1 MAVRSQLK
9 TAFQVHQELSL
20 EAAIHEVKNGQ
31 SQASAAKIYRISRTT
46 LRNRL
51 QNSTPSS
58 VGAPTKFAS
67 HEEDRL
73 AEFFLACSDQGV
85 PLNRYH
91 CLQIFSEVAIELGMQ
106 STTFNDAFFNRF
118 ISRHPDVSLRI
129 THASNRK
136 KDREWTTELC
146 EEYISRLRSLFDRGF
161 LERPEQVWNLD
172 ETAFDTSEMY
182 DRVVARK
189 GVNQIP
195 SQFDGNEKECVT
207 ILPCGNAAGVQLKF
221 MALYAGKVHVQSRL
235 DDTFGLCYHAVNSS
249 GYMDTVHFANYIRK
263 EVFPAMNELKSVIF
277 LDGHY
282 SHVNNL
288 RLIRYC
294 KQFFEESGKQVEI
307 FCLPSG
313 QTSHLQPFDVSAFG
327 GVKKKWKMYLRDRKL
342 VKGGR
347 VTKDNLLS
355 HVVKLWYRTEGCT
368 ERYAFNVGQ
377 SLQSGFAK
385 TGLFPFS
392 PEVIRQ
398 TVKLHHDPQI
408 IERGIRRE
416 IQQDFGPL
424 INILKD
430 QYNISAEKDLED
442 IKEFIQLKQKGITPG
457 AVLANVMQ
465 KDLFGEAPKK
475 QRRQV
480 NRQLNTEPGALITGP
495 EFVAEL
501 EKEDEKKK
509 AEKAAVEA
517 KRKAAAEKKKENAT
531 KEKDES
537 PTASKR
543 KASNVK
549 SLTSKKAR
557 V

>member
-73 AEFFLACSDQGV
+73 AEFFLAC
-85 PLNRYH
+85 R
-91 CLQIFSEVAIELGMQ
+91 
-106 STTFNDAFFNRF
+106 
-118 ISRHPDVSLRI
+118 
-129 THASNRK
+129 
-136 KDREWTTELC
+136 
-146 EEYISRLRSLFDRGF
+146 
-161 LERPEQVWNLD
+161 
-172 ETAFDTSEMY
+172 
-182 DRVVARK
+182 
-189 GVNQIP
+189 
-195 SQFDGNEKECVT
+195 
-207 ILPCGNAAGVQLKF
+207 
-221 MALYAGKVHVQSRL
+221 
-235 DDTFGLCYHAVNSS
+235 
-249 GYMDTVHFANYIRK
+249 
-263 EVFPAMNELKSVIF
+263 
-277 LDGHY
+277 
-282 SHVNNL
+282 
-288 RLIRYC
+288 
-294 KQFFEESGKQVEI
+294 
-307 FCLPSG
+307 
-313 QTSHLQPFDVSAFG
+313 
-327 GVKKKWKMYLRDRKL
+327 
-342 VKGGR
+342 
-347 VTKDNLLS
+347 
-355 HVVKLWYRTEGCT
+355 CT

-385 TGLFPFS
+385 TGLFLFS

-517 KRKAAAEKKKENAT
+517 KRKAAAEKKKKNAT
-531 KEKDES
+531 KEKDEN

>member
-58 VGAPTKFAS
+58 
-67 HEEDRL
+67 
-73 AEFFLACSDQGV
+73 
-85 PLNRYH
+85 
-91 CLQIFSEVAIELGMQ
+91 
-106 STTFNDAFFNRF
+106 
-118 ISRHPDVSLRI
+118 
-129 THASNRK
+129 
-136 KDREWTTELC
+136 
-146 EEYISRLRSLFDRGF
+146 
-161 LERPEQVWNLD
+161 
-172 ETAFDTSEMY
+172 
-182 DRVVARK
+182 
-189 GVNQIP
+189 
-195 SQFDGNEKECVT
+195 
-207 ILPCGNAAGVQLKF
+207 
-221 MALYAGKVHVQSRL
+221 
-235 DDTFGLCYHAVNSS
+235 
-249 GYMDTVHFANYIRK
+249 
-263 EVFPAMNELKSVIF
+263 
-277 LDGHY
+277 
-282 SHVNNL
+282 
-288 RLIRYC
+288 
-294 KQFFEESGKQVEI
+294 
-307 FCLPSG
+307 
-313 QTSHLQPFDVSAFG
+313 
-327 GVKKKWKMYLRDRKL
+327 
-342 VKGGR
+342 

-517 KRKAAAEKKKENAT
+517 KRKAAAEKKKKNAT